1 MALIGTAEYP
11 SVRFAIDIRLTTVS
25 LPDDVIDQPIFAPEA
40 NLDILEIIPDAE
52 SFTGNKL
59 TRVKNATIYLT
70 ALKILP
76 SVPHLIDQSIL
87 GDRDKWRV
95 IDLEDQEEKLLDRFD
110 ENINR
115 VGVYRNLPHVFCLD
129 GGYKLDLKREYIY
142 AQGDRAFPPYR
153 TKQLLDR
160 TTD

>member
-11 SVRFAIDIRLTTVS
+11 SVRFAIDLRLTAIS
-25 LPDDVIDQPIFAPEA
+25 LPDEVIAQPIFAPEA
-40 NLDILEIIPDAE
+40 ILDILEILPEAE
-52 SFTGNKL
+52 SFTGKNL

-76 SVPHLIDQSIL
+76 SVARLIEQSIL

-129 GGYKLDLKREYIY
+129 GGYKLDLRREYVY

-153 TKQLLDR
+153 DEHTFDR